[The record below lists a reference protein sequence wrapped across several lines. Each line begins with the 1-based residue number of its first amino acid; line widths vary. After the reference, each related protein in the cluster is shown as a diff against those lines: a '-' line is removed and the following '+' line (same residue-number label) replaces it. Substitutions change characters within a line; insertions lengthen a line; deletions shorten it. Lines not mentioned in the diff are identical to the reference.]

1 MTPRERGSPTDDSL
15 ELFYSL
21 FYDLDRAAA
30 RGRPSSNGEFDPGS
44 G

>member
-15 ELFYSL
+15 ELFTLYL
-21 FYDLDRAAA
+21 NDLDRAAA